1 MTEQARLAPTPDWD
15 ELRHYNEQIAE
26 QSKDVPYLPPA
37 CAIAVNAWDS
47 GTPDIDSEAEFDTTG
62 YLAER
67 TEATMPWRRTIFLS
81 MFSLIHLNTEGVA
94 HVFELNL
101 TPNNERLLTYTVYTK
116 LLRYGVSRASET
128 ETFELMKQKEA
139 ADRIGHFRKAV
150 KASLSHPDEYEV
162 VREQLERGAS
172 GGYTRI

>member
-26 QSKDVPYLPPA
+26 QSKDVP
-37 CAIAVNAWDS
+37 
-47 GTPDIDSEAEFDTTG
+47 

-101 TPNNERLLTYTVYTK
+101 IPNNERLLTYTVYTK
-116 LLRYGVSRASET
+116 LLRYGVSRANGT
-128 ETFELMKQKEA
+128 ETFELIRQKEA
-139 ADRIGHFRKAV
+139 AERIGHFRKAV
-150 KASLSHPDEYEV
+150 KASLPHPDEYQV